1 MGEDEKSGLAGIQAQ
16 LENLG
21 KKFGD
26 AILSNFDATR
36 FKTIFDEVEKSAFDV
51 AKSFGVGRTN
61 ILNIKAAM
69 TDVVGDAKELGFNF
83 GSIAELQKGIAEDLG
98 RNVILNNQAYKGL
111 LATQK
116 VTGQDAVSTAK
127 AFKDVGFSYLSVEK
141 QMTKAVNISRK
152 LGVNAQGVAKD
163 VVANLDKLDKYNFKG
178 GVEGLAQMVAKAKV
192 LRADMDSVFRLA
204 DSMFEPE
211 KAIEMSAALQR
222 LGVTQS
228 ELLDPLRMMDMAQ
241 NDPGELMN
249 QIGKMSEKFVQLN
262 KDGRFEIMPGAK
274 RQMMEIAKAM
284 DIPYGELTKMAVGS
298 KELDM
303 KLSKIK
309 FPATFTEDQKN
320 LIANM
325 SEIGPGG
332 EMTLTLDGTQM
343 GIDKAMETFAK
354 DKDALDRF
362 MKDSEP
368 KSMEELAKDQLTV
381 QENQEILLASIED
394 RVGYGLASS
403 KALDRLARGQIS
415 LNKDIMSATKRTITE
430 GGVEKSTVMSEKGIR
445 EGIGVQSDKLVT
457 SLMKGDFS
465 KAGEA
470 GMEMLGEVKKGFMQ
484 QLELA
489 TKAYENSETYSIM
502 SGEESKGKTQTPSI
516 ASGSATDKMSE
527 SYLDKLQKK
536 VVTESNQNFTYNG
549 KLDVNFTAPPGV
561 NSKDVEKIIN
571 DIINSAE
578 FKQKLAMMANDPTGK
593 MNPSQQNMSMNNT
606 R

>member
-1 MGEDEKSGLAGIQAQ
+1 
-16 LENLG
+16 
-21 KKFGD
+21 
-26 AILSNFDATR
+26 
-36 FKTIFDEVEKSAFDV
+36 
-51 AKSFGVGRTN
+51 
-61 ILNIKAAM
+61 
-69 TDVVGDAKELGFNF
+69 
-83 GSIAELQKGIAEDLG
+83 
-98 RNVILNNQAYKGL
+98 
-111 LATQK
+111 
-116 VTGQDAVSTAK
+116 
-127 AFKDVGFSYLSVEK
+127 
-141 QMTKAVNISRK
+141 
-152 LGVNAQGVAKD
+152 
-163 VVANLDKLDKYNFKG
+163 
-178 GVEGLAQMVAKAKV
+178 
-192 LRADMDSVFRLA
+192 
-204 DSMFEPE
+204 
-211 KAIEMSAALQR
+211 
-222 LGVTQS
+222 
-228 ELLDPLRMMDMAQ
+228 MMDLAQ

-284 DIPYGELTKMAVGS
+284 DIPYKELTKMAVGS

-368 KSMEELAKDQLTV
+368 KTMEELAKEQLTL
-381 QENQEILLASIED
+381 QEDQVILLASIED
-394 RVGYGLASS
+394 RIGYGLASS
-403 KALDRLARGQIS
+403 KAMDRLAKGQVS
-415 LNKDIMSATKRTITE
+415 LTKDLMAATKRTITE
-430 GGVEKSTVMSEKGIR
+430 GGVEKSTVFSEQGIR
-445 EGIGVQSDKLVT
+445 EGIGNQSDKMVT
-457 SLMKGDFS
+457 SLFKGDFS

-470 GMEMLGEVKKGFMQ
+470 GMEMLGEAKKFIMQ
-484 QLELA
+484 QAELA
-489 TKAYENSETYSIM
+489 ATAYANSETYNIVT
-502 SGEESKGKTQTPSI
+502 GQDQKGKTQTPTLKSDLK
-516 ASGSATDKMSE
+516 SGTE
-527 SYLDKLQKK
+527 LSYLDKLQNK
-536 VVTESNQNFTYNG
+536 VVTESNQNFTYSG

-561 NSKDVEKIIN
+561 NSKDIEKIIN

>member
-1 MGEDEKSGLAGIQAQ
+1 MGEDDKSGLAGLQAQ
-16 LENLG
+16 LEKLG
-21 KKFGD
+21 MDFGTALYTNFNPVQIKKVF
-26 AILSNFDATR
+26 N
-36 FKTIFDEVEKSAFDV
+36 EVETQAFNI

-61 ILNIKAAM
+61 IMNIKAAM
-69 TDVVGDAKELGFNF
+69 TDVVGDVKELGFGF
-83 GSIAELQKGIAEDLG
+83 EAIADVQLGIAEDLG
-98 RNVILNNQAYKGL
+98 RNVILNNEAYKGL

-141 QMTKAVNISRK
+141 QMTKAVDISRK
-152 LGVNAQGVAKD
+152 MGVNAKGVAAG
-163 VVANLDKLDKYNFKG
+163 VVQNLDKLNKYNFKG
-178 GVEGLAQMVAKAKV
+178 GVDGLAQMVAKAKV
-192 LRADMDSVFRLA
+192 LRADMEQVFNFA
-204 DSMFEPE
+204 DKVFDPE
-211 KAIEMSAALQR
+211 GAIETAAALQR

-228 ELLDPLRMMDMAQ
+228 ELLDPLRMMDLAQ

-284 DIPYGELTKMAVGS
+284 DIPYKELTKMAVGS

-343 GIDKAMETFAK
+343 GIDKAMETFRD

-368 KSMEELAKDQLTV
+368 KTMEDLAKEQLTL
-381 QENQEILLASIED
+381 QEDQVILLASIED
-394 RVGYGLASS
+394 RIGYGLASS
-403 KALDRLARGQIS
+403 KAMDRLAKGQVS
-415 LNKDIMSATKRTITE
+415 LTKDLMAATKRTITE
-430 GGVEKSTVMSEKGIR
+430 GGVEKSTVFSEQGIR
-445 EGIGVQSDKLVT
+445 EGIGNQSDKMVT
-457 SLMKGDFS
+457 SLFKGDFS

-470 GMEMLGEVKKGFMQ
+470 GMEMLGEAKKFIMQ
-484 QLELA
+484 QAELA
-489 TKAYENSETYSIM
+489 ATAYANSETYNIVT
-502 SGEESKGKTQTPSI
+502 GQNEKGKTQTPTLKSNLK
-516 ASGSATDKMSE
+516 SGTE
-527 SYLDKLQKK
+527 LSYLDKLQNK
-536 VVTESNQNFTYNG
+536 VVTESNQNFTYSG
-549 KLDVNFTAPPGV
+549 KLDVNFTTPPGV

>member
-1 MGEDEKSGLAGIQAQ
+1 MGEDDKSGLAGLQAQ
-16 LENLG
+16 LEKLG
-21 KKFGD
+21 MDFGK
-26 AILSNFDATR
+26 ALYTNFDAAR
-36 FKTIFDEVEKSAFDV
+36 IKNVFNEVETQAFNV

-61 ILNIKAAM
+61 IMNIKAAM
-69 TDVVGDAKELGFNF
+69 TDVVGDVKELGFGF
-83 GSIAELQKGIAEDLG
+83 KDIADVQLGIAEDLG
-98 RNVILNNQAYKGL
+98 RNVILNNEAYKGL

-141 QMTKAVNISRK
+141 QMTKAVDVSRK
-152 LGVNAQGVAKD
+152 MGVNARAVAAD
-163 VVANLDKLDKYNFKG
+163 VVKNLDKLNKYNFKG

-192 LRADMDSVFRLA
+192 LRVDMDKVFELA
-204 DSMFEPE
+204 DNLFEPE

-228 ELLDPLRMMDMAQ
+228 ELLDPLRMMDLAQ

-274 RQMMEIAKAM
+274 RQLMAISKELGIG
-284 DIPYGELTKMAVGS
+284 YGELTKMAVGS

-320 LIANM
+320 LIANL

-368 KSMEELAKDQLTV
+368 KTMEDLAKEQLTL
-381 QENQEILLASIED
+381 QEDQVILLASIED
-394 RVGYGLASS
+394 RIGYGLASS
-403 KALDRLARGQIS
+403 KAMDRLAKGQVS
-415 LNKDIMSATKRTITE
+415 LTKDLMAATKRTITE
-430 GGVEKSTVMSEKGIR
+430 GGVEKSTVFSEKGIR
-445 EGIGVQSDKLVT
+445 EGIGVQSDKMVT
-457 SLMKGDFS
+457 SLFKGDFS

-470 GMEMLGEVKKGFMQ
+470 GMEMLGEAKKFIMQ
-484 QLELA
+484 QAELA
-489 TKAYENSETYSIM
+489 ATAYANSETYNIVT
-502 SGEESKGKTQTPSI
+502 GQDQKGKTQTPTLKSDLK
-516 ASGSATDKMSE
+516 SGTE
-527 SYLDKLQKK
+527 LSYLDKLQNK
-536 VVTESNQNFTYNG
+536 VVTESNQNFTYSG

-561 NSKDVEKIIN
+561 NSKDIEKIIN

>member
-1 MGEDEKSGLAGIQAQ
+1 MGEDDKSGLAGLQAQ
-16 LENLG
+16 LEKLG
-21 KKFGD
+21 MDFGR
-26 AILSNFDATR
+26 AIYTNFNPVR
-36 FKTIFDEVEKSAFDV
+36 IKEVFDEVETKSFNI

-61 ILNIKAAM
+61 IMNIKAAM

-83 GSIAELQKGIAEDLG
+83 DKIAETQLGISEDLG

-116 VTGQDAVSTAK
+116 VTGEDAVATAK

-141 QMTKAVNISRK
+141 QMTKAVDISRK
-152 LGVNAQGVAKD
+152 MGVNAKGVAAD
-163 VVANLDKLDKYNFKG
+163 VVKNLDKLNKYNFKG
-178 GVEGLAQMVAKAKV
+178 GVDGLAQMVAKAKV
-192 LRADMDSVFRLA
+192 LRADMEEVFDFA
-204 DSMFEPE
+204 DKVFDPE
-211 KAIEMSAALQR
+211 GAIETAAALQR

-228 ELLDPLRMMDMAQ
+228 ELLDPLRMMDLAQ

-284 DIPYGELTKMAVGS
+284 DIPYKELTKMAVGS

-320 LIANM
+320 LIANL

-368 KSMEELAKDQLTV
+368 KTMEELAKEQLTV
-381 QENQEILLASIED
+381 EENQEILLASISD
-394 RVGYGLASS
+394 RIGFGLAAS
-403 KALDRLARGQIS
+403 KGIDRLQRGQIS
-415 LNKDIMSATKRTITE
+415 LNKDIMAATKRTITE
-430 GGVEKSTVMSEKGIR
+430 GGVEKSTVLSEKGIR
-445 EGIGVQSDKLVT
+445 QGIGNQSDKMIT
-457 SLMKGDFS
+457 SLFKGDFS

-470 GMEMLGEVKKGFMQ
+470 GMGMLGELKKGVMEEM
-484 QLELA
+484 EL
-489 TKAYENSETYSIM
+489 
-502 SGEESKGKTQTPSI
+502 
-516 ASGSATDKMSE
+516 
-527 SYLDKLQKK
+527 
-536 VVTESNQNFTYNG
+536 
-549 KLDVNFTAPPGV
+549 
-561 NSKDVEKIIN
+561 
-571 DIINSAE
+571 
-578 FKQKLAMMANDPTGK
+578 LAKEIGRAHV
-593 MNPSQQNMSMNNT
+593 
-606 R
+606 

>member
-1 MGEDEKSGLAGIQAQ
+1 
-16 LENLG
+16 
-21 KKFGD
+21 
-26 AILSNFDATR
+26 
-36 FKTIFDEVEKSAFDV
+36 
-51 AKSFGVGRTN
+51 
-61 ILNIKAAM
+61 
-69 TDVVGDAKELGFNF
+69 
-83 GSIAELQKGIAEDLG
+83 
-98 RNVILNNQAYKGL
+98 
-111 LATQK
+111 
-116 VTGQDAVSTAK
+116 
-127 AFKDVGFSYLSVEK
+127 
-141 QMTKAVNISRK
+141 
-152 LGVNAQGVAKD
+152 
-163 VVANLDKLDKYNFKG
+163 
-178 GVEGLAQMVAKAKV
+178 
-192 LRADMDSVFRLA
+192 
-204 DSMFEPE
+204 
-211 KAIEMSAALQR
+211 
-222 LGVTQS
+222 
-228 ELLDPLRMMDMAQ
+228 
-241 NDPGELMN
+241 
-249 QIGKMSEKFVQLN
+249 
-262 KDGRFEIMPGAK
+262 
-274 RQMMEIAKAM
+274 
-284 DIPYGELTKMAVGS
+284 
-298 KELDM
+298 
-303 KLSKIK
+303 
-309 FPATFTEDQKN
+309 
-320 LIANM
+320 
-325 SEIGPGG
+325 
-332 EMTLTLDGTQM
+332 
-343 GIDKAMETFAK
+343 METFAK

>member
-1 MGEDEKSGLAGIQAQ
+1 MGEDDKSGLAGLQAQ
-16 LENLG
+16 LEKLG
-21 KKFGD
+21 MDFGR
-26 AILSNFDATR
+26 AIYTNFNPVR
-36 FKTIFDEVEKSAFDV
+36 IKEVFDEVETKSFNI

-61 ILNIKAAM
+61 IMNIKAAM

-83 GSIAELQKGIAEDLG
+83 DKIAETQLGISEDLG

-116 VTGQDAVSTAK
+116 VTGEDAVATAK

-141 QMTKAVNISRK
+141 QMTKAVDISRK
-152 LGVNAQGVAKD
+152 MGVNAKGVAAD
-163 VVANLDKLDKYNFKG
+163 VVKNLDKLNKYNFKG
-178 GVEGLAQMVAKAKV
+178 GVDGLAQMVAKAKV
-192 LRADMDSVFRLA
+192 LRADMEEVFDFA
-204 DSMFEPE
+204 DKVFDPE
-211 KAIEMSAALQR
+211 GAIETAAALQR

-228 ELLDPLRMMDMAQ
+228 ELLDPLRMMDLAQ

-284 DIPYGELTKMAVGS
+284 DIPYKELTKMAVGS

-320 LIANM
+320 LIANL

-368 KSMEELAKDQLTV
+368 KTMEELAKEQLTV
-381 QENQEILLASIED
+381 EENQEILLASISD
-394 RVGYGLASS
+394 RIGFGLAAS
-403 KALDRLARGQIS
+403 KGIDRLQRGQIS
-415 LNKDIMSATKRTITE
+415 LNKDIMAATKRTITE
-430 GGVEKSTVMSEKGIR
+430 GGVEKSTVLSEKGIR
-445 EGIGVQSDKLVT
+445 QGIGNQSDKMIT
-457 SLMKGDFS
+457 SLFKGDFS

-470 GMEMLGEVKKGFMQ
+470 GMGMLGELKKGVMEEM
-484 QLELA
+484 ELLA
-489 TKAYENSETYSIM
+489 KAYGDSETYNIL
-502 SGEESKGKTQTPSI
+502 SGQESKGKTQTPGLKTDLK
-516 ASGSATDKMSE
+516 SGTE
-527 SYLDKLQKK
+527 LSYLDKLQNK
-536 VVTESNQNFTYNG
+536 VVTESNQNFTYSG
-549 KLDVNFTAPPGV
+549 KLDVNFTAPSGV
-561 NSKDVEKIIN
+561 NSKDIEKIIN

>member
-1 MGEDEKSGLAGIQAQ
+1 MGEDDKSGLAGLQAQ
-16 LENLG
+16 LEKLG
-21 KKFGD
+21 MDFGR
-26 AILSNFDATR
+26 AIFTNFNPVR
-36 FKTIFDEVEKSAFDV
+36 IKEVFDEVETSAFNV

-61 ILNIKAAM
+61 IMNIKAAM
-69 TDVVGDAKELGFNF
+69 TDVVGDVKELGFGF
-83 GSIAELQKGIAEDLG
+83 KDIADVQLGIAEDLG
-98 RNVILNNQAYKGL
+98 RNVILNNEAYKGL

-116 VTGQDAVSTAK
+116 VTGQDAVQTAN

-141 QMTKAVNISRK
+141 QMTKAVDISRK
-152 LGVNAQGVAKD
+152 MGVNAKGVATD
-163 VVANLDKLDKYNFKG
+163 VVKNLDKLNKYNFKG
-178 GVEGLAQMVAKAKV
+178 GVDGLAQMVAKAKV
-192 LRADMDSVFRLA
+192 LRADMEEVFDFA
-204 DSMFEPE
+204 DKVFDPE
-211 KAIEMSAALQR
+211 GAIETAAALQR

-228 ELLDPLRMMDMAQ
+228 ELLDPLRMMDLAQ

-284 DIPYGELTKMAVGS
+284 EIPYGELTKMAVGS

-343 GIDKAMETFAK
+343 GIDKAMETFRD
-354 DKDALDRF
+354 DKTALDRF

-368 KSMEELAKDQLTV
+368 KTMEELAKEQLTV
-381 QENQEILLASIED
+381 EENQEILLATIAD

-403 KALDRLARGQIS
+403 KGIDRLQRGQIS
-415 LNKDIMSATKRTITE
+415 LNKDIMAATKRTITE
-430 GGVEKSTVMSEKGIR
+430 GGVEKSTVLSEKGIR
-445 EGIGVQSDKLVT
+445 QGIGNQSDKMIT
-457 SLMKGDFS
+457 SLFKGDFS

-470 GMEMLGEVKKGFMQ
+470 GMGMLGELKKGVMEEM
-484 QLELA
+484 ELLA
-489 TKAYENSETYSIM
+489 KAYENSETYNIM
-502 SGEESKGKTQTPSI
+502 SGQENKVKTQTPGLKTDLK
-516 ASGSATDKMSE
+516 SGTE
-527 SYLDKLQKK
+527 LSYLDKLQNK
-536 VVTESNQNFTYNG
+536 VVTESNQNFTYSG

-561 NSKDVEKIIN
+561 NSKDIEKIIN